1 MGDVP
6 PRLAISEDTAK
17 RRRQDCEEA
26 AGLREVYTADVQNT
40 VQAEDWHWERTG
52 EGVWEPRSFEV
63 AEDSSDEDEDGHVKP
78 QLGDGVWGRGPPLTA
93 RMFGKRVPFCDGF
106 GLCSLGRWCP
116 SRRRCAEDTPS
127 LGFAE
132 SLGKELLKILVRRV
146 DLVSLAAKLSLGKV
160 SDNPFSSEVLAEGR
174 ELLFTALEYA
184 GAKLPVRERTEG
196 QPFYLAA
203 MEELLRISGDP
214 DSRVFF
220 SSSVSFA
227 KGVRLGPG
235 VCLPRVPSVF
245 EKKEKWRKYDSGFC
259 EPGAERENYLSAR
272 EHAGE
277 VQQQFQAEAALGAM
291 VEVTTAEARA
301 QFGKQLAVA
310 SLGALEKKDGTYRVV
325 HGGANGITVNSAIR
339 VRDQIRS
346 PGAGEL
352 RAALQELPGQC
363 FGLTGDVERAH
374 RLVKIAAADW
384 GLQACK
390 TGVGGSDKLWLN
402 KVGTFLI
409 SSAAY
414 HWSRLMS
421 GLGRAAF
428 YLLGKREIF
437 MLVYVDDL
445 LWLAHNDKD
454 SVQMVCLVI
463 FFFVLLG
470 LPFSWRKFK
479 GGGEFCWVGLELN
492 LRESKLGLSVQRA
505 QWLIQWLTKTT
516 AADCVKIADVS
527 AVLGRLS
534 FALTALG
541 HLRPFLGP
549 VYAWVASLD
558 HRHAY
563 KVPRAISLI
572 FKFLAKALGGG
583 GRLTS
588 AGKAHAVEKELF
600 RTDAKAEGNEVWI
613 AGWAL
618 DCENTK
624 QCRWFSERLDH
635 VTAPWVYMAGEAY
648 RQIASLELL
657 ATLAAVMLFGVPPG
671 EACGFHCS
679 AATDNRG
686 NSNLVSRLL
695 TTKFPLC
702 ILLMELAAQL
712 QDRGAELRLH
722 WLPRLQNEEAGDYSR
737 FDKRLRLRFDLR
749 SFQGLVL
756 QDLRNGPL

>member
-1 MGDVP
+1 M
-6 PRLAISEDTAK
+6 
-17 RRRQDCEEA
+17 
-26 AGLREVYTADVQNT
+26 
-40 VQAEDWHWERTG
+40 
-52 EGVWEPRSFEV
+52 
-63 AEDSSDEDEDGHVKP
+63 
-78 QLGDGVWGRGPPLTA
+78 
-93 RMFGKRVPFCDGF
+93 
-106 GLCSLGRWCP
+106 
-116 SRRRCAEDTPS
+116 PS

-132 SLGKELLKILVRRV
+132 SLGKELLKILVRHV

-160 SDNPFSSEVLAEGR
+160 SDNPFSSEVLDEGR
-174 ELLFTALEYA
+174 ELLFNALEFA

-203 MEELLRISGDP
+203 MEELLRLSGDP

-272 EHAGE
+272 EHACE

-352 RAALQELPGQC
+352 GAALQELPGQC

-445 LWLAHNDKD
+445 LWLARNDKD

-516 AADCVKIADVS
+516 AADYVKIADVS

-618 DCENTK
+618 DSENTK

-657 ATLAAVMLFGVPPG
+657 ATLAAVTLFGVPPG

>member
-26 AGLREVYTADVQNT
+26 AGLREVYSSTDGQNT
-40 VQAEDWHWERTG
+40 VQAEDWRWEHTG
-52 EGVWEPRSFEV
+52 EGVWEPRSLEV

-78 QLGDGVWGRGPPLTA
+78 QLGDGVWGRGPPLT

-106 GLCSLGRWCP
+106 GLCSPGRWCP
-116 SRRRCAEDTPS
+116 SRRRCAGDMPS
-127 LGFAE
+127 LGCAE
-132 SLGKELLKILVRRV
+132 SLGKELLKILVRHV

-160 SDNPFSSEVLAEGR
+160 SDNPFSSEVLDEGR
-174 ELLFTALEYA
+174 ELLFNALEFA

-203 MEELLRISGDP
+203 MEELLRLSGDP

-310 SLGALEKKDGTYRVV
+310 SLGALEKKDGSYRVV
-325 HGGANGITVNSAIR
+325 HDGTNGITVNSAIR

-390 TGVGGSDKLWLN
+390 TGVGGSDKLWL
-402 KVGTFLI
+402 KLVGTFGI

-463 FFFVLLG
+463 FFL
-470 LPFSWRKFK
+470 
-479 GGGEFCWVGLELN
+479 
-492 LRESKLGLSVQRA
+492 
-505 QWLIQWLTKTT
+505 
-516 AADCVKIADVS
+516 CVTRIA
-527 AVLGRLS
+527 L
-534 FALTALG
+534 
-541 HLRPFLGP
+541 
-549 VYAWVASLD
+549 
-558 HRHAY
+558 
-563 KVPRAISLI
+563 
-572 FKFLAKALGGG
+572 FLAEVQ
-583 GRLTS
+583 GR
-588 AGKAHAVEKELF
+588 G
-600 RTDAKAEGNEVWI
+600 
-613 AGWAL
+613 
-618 DCENTK
+618 
-624 QCRWFSERLDH
+624 
-635 VTAPWVYMAGEAY
+635 
-648 RQIASLELL
+648 
-657 ATLAAVMLFGVPPG
+657 
-671 EACGFHCS
+671 
-679 AATDNRG
+679 
-686 NSNLVSRLL
+686 
-695 TTKFPLC
+695 
-702 ILLMELAAQL
+702 
-712 QDRGAELRLH
+712 
-722 WLPRLQNEEAGDYSR
+722 
-737 FDKRLRLRFDLR
+737 
-749 SFQGLVL
+749 
-756 QDLRNGPL
+756 